1 MKKLIQVSI
10 LFVLAL
16 ALIVG
21 LLQIGG
27 DVPQAAK
34 SCRVGWNGRPAHC
47 LVLAPMPGIQPK
59 PQVGWN
65 G

>member
-10 LFVLAL
+10 VLTLAL
-16 ALIVG
+16 ILIVG

-27 DVPQAAK
+27 DLSQAAK
-34 SCRVGWNGRPAHC
+34 SCRVGWNGRAVTC
-47 LVLAPMPGIQPK
+47 LALAPIPGIQPR
-59 PQVGWN
+59 PEIGWN